1 MKIDHIGYAVK
12 NISKAKKA
20 MEILGYSFDKVIED
34 TDRGIYISFGK
45 KDTLCVELVAPID
58 IKAGNSP
65 VSNLLSKAGPTPYHI
80 CYHSDDLEAD
90 IDLLEKSG
98 FRVIIPAA
106 PAVAFGGKQVVF
118 MYSVD
123 IGLIEIVE

>member
-1 MKIDHIGYAVK
+1 MKVDHIGYAVK
-12 NISKAKKA
+12 NINNAQKA
-20 MEILGYSFDKVIED
+20 MEVLGYRFDEIIAD
-34 TDRGIYISFGK
+34 TDRGIYFSFGT
-45 KDTLCVELVAPID
+45 KDTLCIELVAPID

-80 CYHSDDLEAD
+80 CYHSDDMEAD
-90 IDLLEKSG
+90 VNFLEDNG

-106 PAVAFGGKQVVF
+106 PAIAFGGKQVVF

-123 IGLIEIVE
+123 AGLIEIVE

>member
-12 NISKAKKA
+12 NINDAQKA
-20 MEILGYSFDKVIED
+20 MEILGYSFDEITTD

-45 KDTLCVELVAPID
+45 KDALCVELVAPID

-65 VSNLLSKAGPTPYHI
+65 VSNLLSKAGPSPYHI

-90 IDLLEKSG
+90 IKFLEDNG

-106 PAVAFGGKQVVF
+106 PAPAFGGKKVVF

-123 IGLIEIVE
+123 VGLIEIVE